1 MTQIP
6 TSLGLNTLE
15 QSQVARIA
23 GTTITLGGLVSAAVI
38 LILALAASWL
48 VTRALRRVRERADR
62 TRQAVYLLERL
73 TAYGIIVV
81 GVMAAISAAGV
92 NLSSLTVF
100 AGALGIGVGLGLQG
114 VVKELSLIHI

>member
-38 LILALAASWL
+38 LILALAA
-48 VTRALRRVRERADR
+48 
-62 TRQAVYLLERL
+62 
-73 TAYGIIVV
+73 
-81 GVMAAISAAGV
+81 
-92 NLSSLTVF
+92 
-100 AGALGIGVGLGLQG
+100 
-114 VVKELSLIHI
+114 LSLIHI

>member
-92 NLSSLTVF
+92 NLSVSYTHLTLPTTPYV
-100 AGALGIGVGLGLQG
+100 
-114 VVKELSLIHI
+114 